1 MSEGNEPMEKKG
13 SMKRLLASQI
23 GKYVF
28 FAILVVVILGGLAM
42 GLKKVISFDSK
53 TTKIGYEDMGEL
65 ATQSAY
71 CTEVN
76 VTDASRKLWKIEI
89 PFTQS
94 KYIYSYD
101 FIIKAGFD
109 FEQITCKEVG
119 ENKVI
124 VTMPEVKVLSNELVD
139 GSFKVFH
146 EDESIFRQVTLEE
159 NNEALENMKKNAEKN
174 AIANGLYDN
183 AKENAEVILRGFL
196 SGLYDLD
203 VYTIEFQYQE

>member
-94 KYIYSYD
+94 KHIYSYD